1 MALTLALNVEQ
12 HMIIGVEGADV
23 TVRDD
28 AGPVVVGVDGSAAS
42 VEAATWAVDE
52 AIDREVPLRLVS
64 VTNILPAR
72 VIGSVKCVE
81 LEHAEFALKNASSA
95 IEATGKTVQL
105 ETEVLWGPPSNAL
118 IAESHHSSMVCVASV
133 GIGVVAR
140 AILGSTAAAVAER
153 AHCTAA
159 VLRPSR
165 DTAVDPGAWV
175 AVGIGESESR
185 SGEQTAAFALHEA
198 RLRRAALIVVGLGC
212 NAFGVNTTQ
221 RHHRRAQAY
230 VDDNPD
236 VTIEV
241 DTTRFG
247 LADYLADR
255 HARLSHRHPST
266 EARPGRPLAVLGSED
281 IAQLPSLIGPHGGG
295 ILEHAKCS
303 VVVVR

>member
-1 MALTLALNVEQ
+1 MTE
-12 HMIIGVEGADV
+12 
-23 TVRDD
+23 RDD

-72 VIGSVKCVE
+72 VVGSVRCVE
-81 LEHAEFALKNASSA
+81 LEHAESALRTASSA

-140 AILGSTAAAVAER
+140 AILGSTAAAVAKR

-159 VLRPSR
+159 VLRPSH
-165 DTAVDPGAWV
+165 DSAVHPGAWV
-175 AVGIGESESR
+175 AVGIGESG
-185 SGEQTAAFALHEA
+185 SGQETVAFALREA
-198 RLRRAALIVVGLGC
+198 RLRRATLIVVGLGC

-241 DTTRFG
+241 DTSRFG
-247 LADYLADR
+247 LADYLVHQHVGLTR
-255 HARLSHRHPST
+255 RHPST
-266 EARPGRPLAVLGSED
+266 EARPGRPLAVLGSVD
-281 IAQLPSLIGPHGGG
+281 VAQLPSLIGPHDGG
-295 ILEHAKCS
+295 ILEHPKCS
-303 VVVVR
+303 VIVVR